1 MCGLHCA
8 SPPHPAGG
16 GGGAVGDQHA
26 VGCKDPAP
34 GLVSSDWHLE
44 NGLNVS
50 QPPLGSSDGNMD
62 SCRTDCE
69 IDGYVGKKPFSQ
81 C

>member
-1 MCGLHCA
+1 M
-8 SPPHPAGG
+8 
-16 GGGAVGDQHA
+16 VGDQHA
-26 VGCKDPAP
+26 VGGKDPAP
-34 GLVSSDWHLE
+34 GLVSSDWRLE

-50 QPPLGSSDGNMD
+50 QPPLGLSDGNMD
-62 SCRTDCE
+62 SCHTDCE